1 MALAKIEINGKRV
14 IADTN
19 QTILEVARL
28 NGIND
33 IPTLCHDDQLE
44 PFSSCFV
51 CVVKVQGART
61 LVPACSTKV
70 FNGMVVE
77 TINDEIRRA
86 RKAALELIL
95 SNHYADCIGPCQV
108 ACPAQ
113 VDIQGYIALA
123 AIGKY
128 EDAIN
133 LIKESNPLPSICGRI
148 CTRPCEVKGCRRSM
162 LDEAVGIDYIK
173 RYVADIQLGKAITA
187 KPADIKPNGK
197 RIAVI
202 GAGPAGLSCAYY
214 LALKGYDIDIFEAQ
228 PEAGGMLR
236 YGIPEYRLPKDILDL
251 EVNQILELGV
261 KLYTNMTLGKD
272 FTVAGLK
279 DQGYASVYL
288 GLGAWDSSKMRVKG
302 EDAEGV
308 LSGIDFLKNFGLRK
322 KINIYGK
329 VAVVGGGNTAIDC
342 ARTALRLG
350 VGELKLLYRRTR
362 NEMPAN
368 EMEIHEAEQ
377 EGVDM
382 EFLVAPV
389 RVIANDKGRLTGLEC
404 VRMELGEPDAS
415 GRRSPKPIKNSEFI
429 FECDFVISAIGQ
441 STKVNE
447 LVDGHIPNFLP
458 FGETLNL
465 TRWQTIVVNEKT
477 FETSVEG
484 VFSGGDVVTGAA
496 TAIEA
501 IAAGRKAAYAMD
513 QYIVKGKAK
522 PEPVEYFSRKD
533 TYHKVDRDDLK
544 SLVAI
549 PKRLM
554 PVLTPEERIKSF
566 VEVEQGYTLEDVK
579 RETTRCLECGCVA
592 LFTCDLRQQATEY
605 GVTGHFSGEAKEYKL
620 DVSHPLIELDPNK
633 CIMCGRCVRIC
644 GEVVGVSAYGFIN
657 RGFNTI
663 VKPAMGGSL
672 LDTDCVSC
680 GLCIG
685 TCPTGAI
692 SQKIPLEKPG
702 PWNTETVPTICHY
715 CGVGCNLNYDVYGD
729 TVVKVSRNQHN
740 KITFGNH
747 CKKGR
752 FGYEYIHSKERML
765 QPQIRAGRELQNA
778 GMDEAIQF
786 AATRLKELTK
796 KYSSHEMAVFVSP
809 RLTNEEIYLAQKFAR
824 IALRTHNVTS
834 FAGLVN
840 QEVFYPEL
848 VSTASYHD
856 VVDAQVLL
864 VVNSNLDT
872 EHFVVDVMS
881 KRALRNGGK
890 MIYINDKPNRASQF
904 AEYFLQCKDASQ
916 PYVVLGILKEY
927 AAIKKTDF
935 SETPEL
941 QKAID
946 QLTTQ
951 QITEKTGVSYTD
963 IQAAAQILA
972 KSILKVM
979 IHNKDF
985 RGLRTIDDS
994 RQMVHAAEQMDCSIL
1009 SMNEKANM
1017 QGLLDMGANPAW
1029 YPGYLPTGDPEAID
1043 ELEKMWC
1050 VVLRDLDTQNTNV
1063 AQLLRE
1069 KKIKV
1074 AIMIGEDPL
1083 GNESIPMDL
1092 RNGLFAAD
1100 FLVTADLY
1108 FTDTAKASNV
1118 VLPLS
1123 AIAETSGTMTN
1134 SERRV
1139 QPIIKAIPSPIGF
1152 ETWQILSQ
1160 LASGMGYRFKMNY
1173 YSPAEVMDEIR
1184 KVVPIYKQVDVTG
1197 RNGEAIWDLNEF
1209 KLAKIKMSLSPNGKT
1224 ASTIPT
1230 LYLDRL
1236 EKHFEEWFEEKFK
1249 HARANRQV

>member
-1 MALAKIEINGKRV
+1 MALAKIDINGKRV

-19 QTILEVARL
+19 QTILEVARR
-28 NGIND
+28 NGIHD

-44 PFSSCFV
+44 PFASCFV

-70 FNGMVVE
+70 TNGMVVE
-77 TINDEIRRA
+77 TMNDEIRNA
-86 RKAALELIL
+86 RKAALELLL
-95 SNHYADCIGPCQV
+95 SNHYADCVGPCQV

-133 LIKESNPLPSICGRI
+133 LIKETNPLPSICGRI

-173 RYVADIQLGKAITA
+173 RYVADIQLGKPIKHKKT
-187 KPADIKPNGK
+187 DIRPNGK
-197 RIAVI
+197 RIAVV

-261 KLYTNMTLGKD
+261 KLYTNMKLGDD

-302 EDAEGV
+302 EESDGV

-322 KINIYGK
+322 KIDIYGT

-350 VGELKLLYRRTR
+350 VKEVKLLYRRTR

-377 EGVDM
+377 EGVHM
-382 EFLVAPV
+382 EFLTAPV
-389 RVIANDKGRLTGLEC
+389 RVITNDKGRMTGLEC
-404 VRMELGEPDAS
+404 IRMELGEPDAS
-415 GRRSPKPIKNSEFI
+415 GRRSPKPIKNSEFTVN
-429 FECDFVISAIGQ
+429 CDFAISAIGQ
-441 STKVNE
+441 STKIKE
-447 LVDGHIPNFLP
+447 LLDGHIPNFLP
-458 FGETLNL
+458 MGETLNL
-465 TRWQTIVVNEKT
+465 TRWQTILVNEKT

-513 QYIVKGKAK
+513 KYIMTGKAV

-533 TYHKVDRDDLK
+533 TYHKVNREDLK
-544 SLVAI
+544 SLVPI
-549 PKRLM
+549 PKRAM

-566 VEVEQGYTLEDVK
+566 VEVEQGYSLEDVK

-592 LFTCDLRQQATEY
+592 LFTCDLRKQATEY
-605 GVTGHFSGEAKEYKL
+605 GVSGHFSGEAKEYRM
-620 DVSHPLIELDPNK
+620 DVTHPLIELDPNK

-657 RGFNTI
+657 RGFSTI
-663 VKPAMGGSL
+663 VKPAMGGTL

-692 SQKIPLEKPG
+692 AQKIPLEKPG
-702 PWNTETVPTICHY
+702 PWNTVSVPTVCHY

-729 TVVKVSRNQHN
+729 TVVKVSRNQHD

-752 FGYEYIHSKERML
+752 FGYEYIHSKERLL

-778 GMDEAIQF
+778 SMNEAIQF
-786 AATRLKELTK
+786 TATRLKELTK
-796 KYSSHEMAVFVSP
+796 KYAPHEMAVFVSP
-809 RLTNEEIYLAQKFAR
+809 RMTNEEIYLAQKFAR

-834 FAGLVN
+834 FAGIVN
-840 QEVFYPEL
+840 KDVFYPEL
-848 VSTASYHD
+848 LSTATYRD
-856 VVDAQVLL
+856 LVDAQVVLA
-864 VVNSNLDT
+864 VNSNTDT
-872 EHFVVDVMS
+872 EHFVADIMA

-890 MIYINDKPNRASQF
+890 LIYINDKPNRTSLY
-904 AEYFLQCKDASQ
+904 AEHFLQCKDGSQ
-916 PYVVLGILKEY
+916 PFVVLGILKEY
-927 AAIKKTDF
+927 AAITKSDLTGAA
-935 SETPEL
+935 EL
-941 QKAID
+941 LKAAGE
-946 QLTTQ
+946 LTTQ
-951 QITEKTGVSYTD
+951 QITQKTGVSYTD
-963 IQAAAQILA
+963 IQSAAQLLA
-972 KSILKVM
+972 KSIMKVVV
-979 IHNKDF
+979 HNKDF
-985 RGLRTIDDS
+985 RGLRAVDDS
-994 RQMVHAAEQMDCSIL
+994 RIIVLSAEQMGCLVL
-1009 SMNEKANM
+1009 SLHEKANM
-1017 QGLLDMGANPAW
+1017 QGLLDMGAHPDW
-1029 YPGYLPTGDPEAID
+1029 YPGYLPTTDVAAID

-1050 VVLRDLDTQNTNV
+1050 VVLRDLDT
-1063 AQLLRE
+1063 AQTDISKLLRE

-1074 AIMIGEDPL
+1074 AVIFGEDPI
-1083 GNESIPMDL
+1083 GNEAIPMDL

-1100 FLVTADLY
+1100 FIVTADLR
-1108 FTDTAKASNV
+1108 FSDTAKASNAA
-1118 VLPLS
+1118 LPLS
-1123 AIAETSGTMTN
+1123 ATAETSGTMTN
-1134 SERRV
+1134 AERRI
-1139 QPIIKAIPSPIGF
+1139 QPVVKAIPSPTGY
-1152 ETWQILSQ
+1152 ETWQVIAG
-1160 LASGMGYRFKMNY
+1160 LASGMGYRFKMHY
-1173 YSPAEVMDEIR
+1173 ESPGDIMNEIR
-1184 KVVPIYKQVDVTG
+1184 KVVPIYKTVDPLSAD
-1197 RNGEAIWDLNEF
+1197 GEAVWDIGACRLPGVP
-1209 KLAKIKMSLSPNGKT
+1209 ARQSLNGKT
-1224 ASTIPT
+1224 TSTIPT
-1230 LYLDRL
+1230 LYLDIL
-1236 EKHFEEWFEEKFK
+1236 EKHFDEWFDAKFRKAREEQKP
-1249 HARANRQV
+1249 